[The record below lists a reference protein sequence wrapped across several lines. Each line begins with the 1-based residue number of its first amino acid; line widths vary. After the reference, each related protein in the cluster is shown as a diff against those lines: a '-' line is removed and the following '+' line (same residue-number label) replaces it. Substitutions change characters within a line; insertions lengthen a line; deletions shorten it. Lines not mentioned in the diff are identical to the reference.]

1 MRRKVFNYDSY
12 SDGGSG
18 MEGRKKLMLVLQ
30 ELEKIPKIK
39 GNLRQNLFRG
49 YYYWGRMHDLKEGRV
64 DKSETFHKALQMIRK
79 DYPDFTPSTDV
90 NFFTGYKTVDD
101 FLKGV
106 RIHAQKGK
114 QRVG

>member
-1 MRRKVFNYDSY
+1 
-12 SDGGSG
+12 
-18 MEGRKKLMLVLQ
+18 MLVLQ
-30 ELEKIPKIK
+30 ELEKMPKIK